1 MEGVRSKKE
10 DPDRRKIRRMMKV
23 PNRIPVSSDLW
34 PLIVAEIVDD
44 VMDDLM
50 CRLGDLSDVDY
61 EDVERSTGIVLCNRL
76 GIEV

>member
-1 MEGVRSKKE
+1 MEGIRNKKE
-10 DPDRRKIRRMMKV
+10 DPDRRKVRRMMKA
-23 PNRIPVSSDLW
+23 PNRLPVSSDLW

-50 CRLGDLSDVDY
+50 YRLGDLSDVDY